1 MDSQFA
7 VYNNYNEGTTF
18 NVLRWLSLLRM
29 YYCNDILLK
38 VNSKHATEIVCVH
51 CNVCNAHLIIF
62 IENAQYEY
70 KILLLLSIQ
79 TGCQTTKK
87 I

>member
-38 VNSKHATEIVCVH
+38 VNSEHAT
-51 CNVCNAHLIIF
+51 
-62 IENAQYEY
+62 
-70 KILLLLSIQ
+70 
-79 TGCQTTKK
+79 
-87 I
+87 

>member
-1 MDSQFA
+1 MCKVMDSQFA

-38 VNSKHATEIVCVH
+38 VNSKHAT
-51 CNVCNAHLIIF
+51 
-62 IENAQYEY
+62 
-70 KILLLLSIQ
+70 
-79 TGCQTTKK
+79 
-87 I
+87 